1 MGYFRDSVILP
12 QLPEFISFFF
22 SYSNLATPVNKSFFV
37 SSRNPHLSGKER
49 VTTQKTA
56 SKESISGYVHTI
68 PD

>member
-37 SSRNPHLSGKER
+37 SSRNPHHTGKER